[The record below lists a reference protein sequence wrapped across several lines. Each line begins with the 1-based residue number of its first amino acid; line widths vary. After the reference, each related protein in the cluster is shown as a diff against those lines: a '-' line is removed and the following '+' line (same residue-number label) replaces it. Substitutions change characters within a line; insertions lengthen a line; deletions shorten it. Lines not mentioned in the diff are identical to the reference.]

1 MTCADGGSSRTIRRY
16 ETSVT
21 GADVGPGVVED
32 ERAVRRGRGISVAL
46 ALSALALLGASCG
59 GDDAEDSGS
68 EPAEAGEG
76 PTTTTQESLEEE
88 IVDAYEQSWR
98 DFIRAGN
105 PPDPEAEVLTEH
117 NTGDALTTSRNML
130 NEYVAEGV
138 VLRGTYEFDAEVV
151 ELGDGTATV
160 EDCGLNQLEE
170 VLADSGEV
178 VEPFDDER
186 DGIVADLV
194 LEEDAWKVTT
204 LADNEE
210 VCAGA

>member
-1 MTCADGGSSRTIRRY
+1 
-16 ETSVT
+16 V
-21 GADVGPGVVED
+21 
-32 ERAVRRGRGISVAL
+32 AV

-59 GDDAEDSGS
+59 GDDGEDSGS
-68 EPAEAGEG
+68 GSAEAGDG
-76 PTTTTQESLEEE
+76 PTTTTQESVEEE

-105 PPDPEAEVLTEH
+105 PPDPDADFLTDH

-130 NEYVAEGV
+130 NEFVAEGV

-170 VLADSGEV
+170 VLAESGEV
-178 VEPFDDER
+178 VEPFDDQR

-194 LEEDAWKVTT
+194 LEEDAWKVTN
-204 LADNEE
+204 LADTEE
-210 VCAGA
+210 ACANA